1 MYFTTPNA
9 MARGLKAVNDA
20 ANLDERE
27 FLSKRET
34 SLVFHLGALS
44 TVVLADELDL
54 DVREFDYSQAAKLLS
69 AQELNALVLFIRD
82 LVAARM
88 VGAA

>member
-9 MARGLKAVNDA
+9 MARGQKAVTDA
-20 ANLDERE
+20 ANLDDSE

-44 TVVLADELDL
+44 TVVLADELNI

-88 VGAA
+88 AGAA